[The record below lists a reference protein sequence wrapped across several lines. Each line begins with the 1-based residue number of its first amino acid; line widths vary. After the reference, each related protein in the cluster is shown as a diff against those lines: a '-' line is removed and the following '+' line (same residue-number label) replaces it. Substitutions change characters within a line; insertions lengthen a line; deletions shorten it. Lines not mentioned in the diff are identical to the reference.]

1 MSHQIEQTAER
12 VACDL
17 NQGQMRDA
25 ANVLRNQVECNPRE
39 ALAIIQMANQ
49 MRDHRS
55 PDHIVIQ
62 NGNVFVRD
70 ERCHTQVFA
79 GHLGGRQQENDPRY
93 PGGGRQEDCDPRFP
107 NRTNGGG
114 RQEDCD
120 PRFPNRTNDDWRY
133 QNQNRNED
141 WRYQNPNANPNH
153 GRFDRYGNRQE
164 PCDDDDYRYNR
175 PYQNGNNGG
184 YRREPDC
191 PPIYRRPDVYQP
203 PIYIPDCYGNG
214 DRCSNDRRGLNAG
227 TAAALIIGGVV
238 LGRALNNHGNN
249 GNFSVRARF

>member
-1 MSHQIEQTAER
+1 MSHQIEQKAER

-17 NQGQMRDA
+17 NQGQLRDA
-25 ANVLRNQVECNPRE
+25 ANVLRSQVECNPRE

-55 PDHIVIQ
+55 PDHIVVQ

-70 ERCHTQVFA
+70 EYHHTQVFA
-79 GHLGGRQQENDPRY
+79 GHLGGSRQEY
-93 PGGGRQEDCDPRFP
+93 GRQEDCDPRFP
-107 NRTNGGG
+107 NRTNGRG

-133 QNQNRNED
+133 QNQNRNNDD

-164 PCDDDDYRYNR
+164 PCDDDNYRNNR
-175 PYQNGNNGG
+175 PYQNGD
-184 YRREPDC
+184 YRGQPDC
-191 PPIYRRPDVYQP
+191 PPVYRRPEVYQP
-203 PIYIPDCYGNG
+203 QIYIPDCYGNG
-214 DRCSNDRRGLNAG
+214 DGYGRDRRGLDVG
-227 TAAALIIGGVV
+227 SAAALIIGGAV
-238 LGRALNNHGNN
+238 LGRVLSNHGNN

>member
-1 MSHQIEQTAER
+1 MSHQIEQKAER

-25 ANVLRNQVECNPRE
+25 ANVLREQVECNPRE

-49 MRDHRS
+49 MRDYRS
-55 PDHIVIQ
+55 PDHIVVQ

-70 ERCHTQVFA
+70 ERCHTQIFA
-79 GHLGGRQQENDPRY
+79 GHLGGSRQEYGQ
-93 PGGGRQEDCDPRFP
+93 QEDCDQRFP
-107 NRTNGGG
+107 NRTN
-114 RQEDCD
+114 E
-120 PRFPNRTNDDWRY
+120 DWRY
-133 QNQNRNED
+133 QNQNRNEDWRYQNQNCNED

-164 PCDDDDYRYNR
+164 PCDDDNYRNNR
-175 PYQNGNNGG
+175 PYQNGNYGD
-184 YRREPDC
+184 YRGQPDC
-191 PPIYRRPDVYQP
+191 PPDYRRPDIYQR

-214 DRCSNDRRGLNAG
+214 DGYERRGGINAG
-227 TAAALIIGGVV
+227 TAALLV
-238 LGRALNNHGNN
+238 LGGYALSRSIGNHNG